1 MQTEASHRKDKWEGI
16 KKLQTE
22 VRALLNQ
29 AKQALDKHNHL
40 YQSVGGDYFLLEALW
55 KKYLNSMPKD
65 TAQTSPKRVDQ
76 LLKDFL
82 ALRNKARKLWNRI
95 QSTQKGE
102 LKQSSQKQEQK
113 EVEIQQQSKKAKEW
127 DWERPIGKQLEELG
141 AGRLSALSSL
151 GTLSPLSSE
160 VIRSNSPRQIKQ
172 MLDQYVREGVITK
185 KQALRLFNK
194 IRTKLFHRTGRSLQ
208 HRDTGIR

>member
-1 MQTEASHRKDKWEGI
+1 MPSEASHSKDKWEGI

-22 VRALLNQ
+22 ARALLNQ
-29 AKQALDKHNHL
+29 AKQLLDKHNHL

-65 TAQTSPKRVDQ
+65 TAQTEPERVDQ

-82 ALRNKARKLWNRI
+82 ALRNRARKLWSRI
-95 QSTQKGE
+95 QSTQKEE
-102 LKQSSQKQEQK
+102 LEQEQK
-113 EVEIQQQSKKAKEW
+113 KVEIQKQSKKAKEW
-127 DWERPIGKQLEELG
+127 DWETPIGKQLEELG

-172 MLDQYVREGVITK
+172 MLDQYVREGVITR

-194 IRTKLFHRTGRSLQ
+194 IRTKLFHRTGRSLR